1 MDSSNWLD
9 FDGESKTMDY
19 ETERPKLEDNYEN
32 IAAIS
37 ALFHTHKSY
46 NDFYKKHGNCLG
58 GFPGVWSFCVI
69 AAAESTDRWDE
80 RLDEDWIEG
89 MENYVDGIFD
99 KYLSESMHVLDTAI
113 LKDVA
118 NKVIS
123 EFEKQF
129 KEQTN
134 DQQN

>member
-1 MDSSNWLD
+1 MDSSNWFD
-9 FDGESKTMDY
+9 FNGGGKVVDYKTA
-19 ETERPKLEDNYEN
+19 RPKLEDNYEN

-46 NDFYKKHGNCLG
+46 DDFYKKHGNYLG

-69 AAAESTDRWDE
+69 AAAEFTDRWDE
-80 RLDEDWIEG
+80 RLDEGWIQG

-118 NKVIS
+118 NQVVF

-129 KEQTN
+129 KELTN
-134 DQQN
+134 DQPN